1 MRLSTVGLVLAVIGA
16 ILANIG
22 FVAFLGVAASIS
34 GGGGWHDLLPEP
46 MMMGFLLGGPIL
58 FLLGVAISLG
68 VKIKAAL
75 EKAKARRNAAAVS
88 YSDPES
94 PAS

>member
-1 MRLSTVGLVLAVIGA
+1 
-16 ILANIG
+16 
-22 FVAFLGVAASIS
+22 
-34 GGGGWHDLLPEP
+34 
-46 MMMGFLLGGPIL
+46 MMGFLLGGPIL